1 MNHDK
6 TLFFAGIDW
15 GSASHQVCVT
25 DQIGSTLGEKAF
37 NHTDKGLCEMAQWLI
52 ELSRSTAD
60 DIAVAIEVP
69 HGPVVETL
77 LERGFRV
84 HSINPKQL
92 DRFRDRFS
100 PSGAKDDR
108 RDARVLADAL
118 RTDGRR
124 FRRLKHQ
131 DSDIVI
137 LRELL
142 CTREDL
148 VAERTRLINR
158 WRQLLWS
165 YYPQFNEL
173 IGDAVRPWLVELWE
187 LVPTPAAARR
197 IRPSTIH
204 KLLKRYRIRR
214 VSAEEVLK
222 VLRSKEISL
231 REVTV
236 SSRVG
241 HVGSIIER
249 MKVAERQLGKTEG
262 LMNDAIKACASRQS
276 GCEGRAGDIEIL
288 LSIPGVG
295 MVVLAT
301 LLTEAWDPLK
311 KRDCDSL
318 RCLGG
323 TAPVTKQSGETRYVT
338 RRRAASRKLVDA
350 IVHWAGIAVMHDPT
364 SKAKYA
370 ALRKRGHGY
379 YRALR
384 SVGDRLLFVACK
396 LLEKGEL
403 FDKNF
408 KKTTDVI
415 AA

>member
-25 DQIGSTLGEKAF
+25 DQVGSTLGEKAF
-37 NHTDKGLCEMAQWLI
+37 NHTGKGLCEMAQWLI

-131 DSDIVI
+131 DSDIAI

-142 CTREDL
+142 CTREDI

-165 YYPQFNEL
+165 YYPTVQ
-173 IGDAVRPWLVELWE
+173 R
-187 LVPTPAAARR
+187 THRRYCPA
-197 IRPSTIH
+197 
-204 KLLKRYRIRR
+204 L
-214 VSAEEVLK
+214 
-222 VLRSKEISL
+222 
-231 REVTV
+231 
-236 SSRVG
+236 
-241 HVGSIIER
+241 
-249 MKVAERQLGKTEG
+249 
-262 LMNDAIKACASRQS
+262 AC
-276 GCEGRAGDIEIL
+276 
-288 LSIPGVG
+288 
-295 MVVLAT
+295 
-301 LLTEAWDPLK
+301 
-311 KRDCDSL
+311 
-318 RCLGG
+318 
-323 TAPVTKQSGETRYVT
+323 
-338 RRRAASRKLVDA
+338 
-350 IVHWAGIAVMHDPT
+350 
-364 SKAKYA
+364 
-370 ALRKRGHGY
+370 
-379 YRALR
+379 
-384 SVGDRLLFVACK
+384 
-396 LLEKGEL
+396 
-403 FDKNF
+403 
-408 KKTTDVI
+408 
-415 AA
+415 

>member
-1 MNHDK
+1 
-6 TLFFAGIDW
+6 
-15 GSASHQVCVT
+15 
-25 DQIGSTLGEKAF
+25 
-37 NHTDKGLCEMAQWLI
+37 MADRT
-52 ELSRSTAD
+52 LSRSTAD

-69 HGPVVETL
+69 HGPIVETL

-92 DRFRDRFS
+92 DCFRDRFS

-131 DSDIVI
+131 DSDIAI

-158 WRQLLWS
+158 WRQLFWS

-173 IGDAVRPWLVELWE
+173 IGDTVRPWLVELWE

-249 MKVAERQLGKTEG
+249 MEVAERQLGKTES

-276 GCEGRAGDIEIL
+276 G
-288 LSIPGVG
+288 
-295 MVVLAT
+295 
-301 LLTEAWDPLK
+301 
-311 KRDCDSL
+311 
-318 RCLGG
+318 
-323 TAPVTKQSGETRYVT
+323 RY
-338 RRRAASRKLVDA
+338 
-350 IVHWAGIAVMHDPT
+350 
-364 SKAKYA
+364 
-370 ALRKRGHGY
+370 
-379 YRALR
+379 
-384 SVGDRLLFVACK
+384 
-396 LLEKGEL
+396 
-403 FDKNF
+403 
-408 KKTTDVI
+408 
-415 AA
+415 